1 MRIYIIGGEKF
12 QQMPKCRDAVE
23 IINLETETTSKN
35 SRPRLGTW
43 KSVDYAEHFFKSSK
57 HV

>member
-35 SRPRLGTW
+35 SRPRLGT
-43 KSVDYAEHFFKSSK
+43 
-57 HV
+57 